1 MEKAAPARVGRAA
14 KRRQAFY
21 AAPPFWLNPCL
32 PASGELQG
40 GQKPAL
46 AGVSKQAPVGP
57 GPLTRPSFR
66 RRPPWPTR
74 LSGILTAAIN
84 AAPPQIFLKEPGL
97 RPLCTSPCAGRR

>member
-57 GPLTRPSFR
+57 GPLTRPSPQL
-66 RRPPWPTR
+66 PPAFTPNR
-74 LSGILTAAIN
+74 E
-84 AAPPQIFLKEPGL
+84 KGL
-97 RPLCTSPCAGRR
+97 FE